1 MQYPKG
7 APGAQ
12 ADELRVYQPARKG
25 WPRILILLGIGSFF
39 AYRWWVLGGWFHL
52 GAALVFGLTAVAG
65 LARLLRSGTVPR
77 GGATLSVRQQTLAL
91 NLGISLVFLDLVFGR
106 IEWDSMLAAFV
117 KANYWMLLPAF
128 ALVVVSLFL
137 RTWRWQWLL
146 RAVGRVPFGPAFR
159 AANIGIGANMVL
171 PARAGEFLRAYVL
184 GRATGNSKTAIF
196 ATLVVERIFDGLTIL
211 LSLVGVVLLGVR
223 SPELKRIGVV
233 GGVFYISALAGVS
246 LFYFRQAWFA
256 SVVERLLPQNWATRV
271 LNLLRAFADGL
282 HVLRDGR
289 QLLVVS
295 LQSVLIWFVIGWSF
309 YPVMLAF
316 DFGASVPLFAPFLL
330 LPLLALG
337 LTVPG
342 APGGVG
348 IMQYMGVLAVRL
360 SFAAVGAKL
369 APDFAEQ
376 AAAFSL
382 LMHFS
387 QAAPEIAL
395 GAWAFLAEGLAWSE
409 VEAGQDAL
417 GDAETGQIPRSS
429 DPAPP
434 SPQSPTSSP

>member
-1 MQYPKG
+1 MQYPRS
-7 APGAQ
+7 APGVQ
-12 ADELRVYQPARKG
+12 ADELRVRQPARSG
-25 WPRILILLGIGSFF
+25 WARILILLGIGSFF

-52 GAALVFGLTAVAG
+52 GAALVFGLVAVAG
-65 LARLLRSGTVPR
+65 LARLPRSKTVPR
-77 GGATLSVRQQTLAL
+77 GGTLPHSGTLPSIRQQTLAL
-91 NLGISLVFLDLVFGR
+91 NAGISLVFLDLVFGQ
-106 IEWDSMLAAFV
+106 IEWGSMLAAFM
-117 KANYWMLLPAF
+117 KANYWMLLPSF

-159 AANIGIGANMVL
+159 AANIGIGANMVW

-233 GGVFYISALAGVS
+233 GGIFYVSALAVVS

-256 SVVERLLPQNWATRV
+256 SIVARLLPQNWASRV

-316 DFGASVPLFAPFLL
+316 DFGAPVPLFAPFLL

-337 LTVPG
+337 LTIPG

-348 IMQYMGVLAVRL
+348 IMQYMGVLALRL
-360 SFAAVGAKL
+360 SFAAVGASL

-395 GAWAFLAEGLAWSE
+395 GAWAFLSEGLAWGE
-409 VEAGQDAL
+409 VEVGREAIG
-417 GDAETGQIPRSS
+417 AEESKQIRRSS
-429 DPAPP
+429 DSAPP
-434 SPQSPTSSP
+434 GP

>member
-1 MQYPKG
+1 VAEEYSLS
-7 APGAQ
+7 
-12 ADELRVYQPARKG
+12 DERHIHRRARSDWLRP
-25 WPRILILLGIGSFF
+25 LILLAMTSFF
-39 AYRWWVLGGWFHL
+39 AYRWWALKGLFHV
-52 GAALVFGLTAVAG
+52 GAALVFGLIAVAG
-65 LARLLRSGTVPR
+65 LATLSRAGTSPR
-77 GGATLSVRQQTLAL
+77 GGTSLSIRRQTLAV
-91 NLGISLVFLDLVFGR
+91 NVGISLVFLDLVFGQ
-106 IEWDSMLAAFV
+106 IEWASMLAALRE
-117 KANYWMLLPAF
+117 ANYWMLLPSF
-128 ALVVVSLFL
+128 GLVVVSLFL

-146 RAVGRVPFGPAFR
+146 RAVGRVPFWPAFR

-184 GRATGNSKTAIF
+184 GRATGHSKTAIF

-211 LSLVGVVLLGVR
+211 LSLVVVVLLGVR
-223 SPELKRIGVV
+223 SPELKRIGMV
-233 GGVFYISALAGVS
+233 GGLFYITALAGVS

-256 SVVERLLPQNWATRV
+256 AVVERLLPGNWETRA

-289 QLLVVS
+289 QLVVVS
-295 LQSVLIWFVIGWSF
+295 LQSLLVWFVIGWSF
-309 YPVMLAF
+309 YPVTLAF
-316 DFGASVPLFAPFLL
+316 DFGAPPPLFTPFLL

-337 LTVPG
+337 LTIPG

-348 IMQYMGVLAVRL
+348 IMQYMGVLALRL
-360 SFAAVGAKL
+360 SFAAVGADL

-395 GAWAFLAEGLAWSE
+395 GAWAFLAEGLTWGE
-409 VEAGQDAL
+409 VEAGREAVEGEESIQ
-417 GDAETGQIPRSS
+417 
-429 DPAPP
+429 
-434 SPQSPTSSP
+434 PTP